1 MIYKFYKV
9 KVIYFINGLTGEIQI
24 NINKKLLAYI
34 KYVRQEEAINTFY
47 GLDPIQIQ
55 VLNAV
60 VFALSDK
67 RDGKVGD
74 LLLLAHIASPAT
86 IHAALKKLIGN
97 GLISFRR
104 ATDSRAKYVELT
116 ELGLKR
122 FNDLAKAIS
131 K

>member
-9 KVIYFINGLTGEIQI
+9 KVVYFINGLTGEIQI

-122 FNDLAKAIS
+122 FNDLAKAMS

>member
-1 MIYKFYKV
+1 MLETK
-9 KVIYFINGLTGEIQI
+9 I

-34 KYVRQEEAINTFY
+34 KYLKLEEAINEFY
-47 GLDPIQIQ
+47 GLDSTQIK

-60 VFALSDK
+60 AHLWCAQQDS
-67 RDGKVGD
+67 KVGD
-74 LLLLAHIASPAT
+74 LLSLTSIASPAT
-86 IHAALKKLIGN
+86 IHAALKKLTKKN
-97 GLISFRR
+97 LITFRQ
-104 ATDSRAKYVELT
+104 ATDSRARYVELT